1 MSRTVRCKGLTP
13 PESWLISEEEFDEL
27 KIQMWSKGYQKN
39 WRHLVKDTFKE
50 TRKAELKKAHSDH
63 GWRFFWQGNPP
74 AAYRRDVAARRRA
87 ICKKDLRK
95 SIKRDFG
102 ESYLPYYPRESKTIW
117 YDWD

>member
-1 MSRTVRCKGLTP
+1 MSRTVRCKGFTP
-13 PESWLISEEEFDEL
+13 SETSLMSEAEWEVARERR
-27 KIQMWSKGYQKN
+27 KHYRRTWM
-39 WRHLVKDTFKE
+39 HLVKDTFKE

-63 GWRFFWQGNPP
+63 GWRFFWSGNPP
-74 AAYRRDVAARRRA
+74 AAFRRDVAARRRA
-87 ICKKDLRK
+87 ICKQDLRK

>member
-13 PESWLISEEEFDEL
+13 PESWLMSKEEWVDARGE
-27 KIQMWSKGYQKN
+27 KKNIYYRKN
-39 WRHLVKDTFKE
+39 WTHLIKDTFKE

-63 GWRFFWQGNPP
+63 GWRYFWQGNPP
-74 AAYRRDVAARRRA
+74 AAFRRDVAARRRA
-87 ICKKDLRK
+87 IGKQDLHK

-117 YDWD
+117 WEWD